1 MYNKFLIILLISIII
16 VIFYNVYQNYSNNTI
31 LNTPDYSITP
41 SLNLYKE
48 KVLSENP
55 KIIYLHNF
63 ITPDEADFFK
73 KYGDQYKK
81 PSTIDTKDGGPV
93 TLASNVRSSESAH
106 LTKQS
111 NPFVQSLENKA
122 ANYFNSNISHLEPL
136 QVVVY
141 EKGQKYI
148 PHHDF
153 FDPNTPDVK
162 VRGNRSKT
170 ILVYLNDVPEEAGG
184 ATFFPKINLKVQPAA
199 YDAIYFEN
207 INNGEL
213 DYNTLHSGEPLLG
226 DVKKYAINIW
236 VREKDF

>member
-1 MYNKFLIILLISIII
+1 MYNKFLIILLILIII
-16 VIFYNVYQNYSNNTI
+16 FIFYNIHQNYSNNTI
-31 LNTPDYSITP
+31 SEEQDYYKTP

-48 KVLSENP
+48 EILYENP

-63 ITPDEADFFK
+63 ITPEESEFFK
-73 KYGDQYKK
+73 KFGDQNKK
-81 PSTIDTKDGGPV
+81 PSTIDTTDGGPL
-93 TLASNVRSSESAH
+93 TLATNVRSSESAY
-106 LTKQS
+106 LTKHS
-111 NPFVQSLENKA
+111 NIFVDSLEKKA
-122 ANYFNSNISHLEPL
+122 ANYFNAKSSQLEPL

-162 VRGNRSKT
+162 IRGNRSKT
-170 ILVYLNDVPEEAGG
+170 ILVYLNDVPVVAGG
-184 ATFFPKINLKVQPAA
+184 ATFFPKINLKVQPKA

-207 INNGEL
+207 INDGQL
-213 DYNTLHSGEPLLG
+213 DYNTLHSGEPIIG